1 MSFSGKYQMETHENF
16 ESFMEAIGVSELIQ
30 ESKDFKSISEI
41 EETGDHFK
49 VTVTTGT
56 KILTNSFTIG
66 QETELE
72 TLTGEKVNSVV
83 MREGNKLTAF
93 MNGTEYVTEL
103 TDADTLVNVRHMAGG
118 SRSDTISGL
127 IYTINEMGSLRQCRE
142 CNSTVCCHQYCNYIL
157 TTPLVSQNV
166 MLFNHCTH
174 TAHTPQ
180 QASAWPGAKIEFGCG
195 DQPALPSHW
204 FLGAYTHVGD

>member
-1 MSFSGKYQMETHENF
+1 MPYNWKYQMETHENF
-16 ESFMEAIGVSELIQ
+16 ESFMEAIGASDELIQ

-103 TDADTLVNVRHMAGG
+103 TDADTLVNTLSMPG
-118 SRSDTISGL
+118 IS
-127 IYTINEMGSLRQCRE
+127 YKRTSKRM
-142 CNSTVCCHQYCNYIL
+142 
-157 TTPLVSQNV
+157 
-166 MLFNHCTH
+166 
-174 TAHTPQ
+174 
-180 QASAWPGAKIEFGCG
+180 
-195 DQPALPSHW
+195 
-204 FLGAYTHVGD
+204 